1 MSTRTS
7 VYLQLRRHKIKRI
20 SDKTGISEESLE
32 EFDALYRK
40 WCLKHYHER
49 KYEYS
54 EVEVRSFKGEISSP
68 EVCQNFDAIMSS
80 YFSIKKTKKHLD
92 IVNVYC
98 HRHRSEQE
106 FAAAGSICDDIIT
119 SNRRTRG
126 GNILRDVLPSH
137 FKREDTDGS
146 GDEDEN
152 EVEYL
157 FEEFVGVISFIPGIL
172 YSTERDVFYD
182 TIEEIHELFVLK
194 SIFYD
199 IHDVFLEP
207 CIETRLDDK
216 VLESLVSQMK
226 RETSLKDQV
235 KFQQPKSLYVLPSLL
250 PKLRPKEII
259 LEFGFPNA
267 TVSQLSE
274 TLKSAVDNIRIV
286 VDLQMRLSECTQLPG
301 QEEEEEVLPPLDM
314 LRLTIHD
321 DGYKDVESL
330 RRPFSLATPPKE
342 LLRLR
347 YVMSEASR
355 GERFIANVINR
366 TFPTTREEG
375 GGGRGST
382 DLDMVLNEGP
392 APDIKLLLQSL
403 TVPSP
408 PLRKI
413 WIILPFD
420 TPNDDDYDVEEL
432 KRLCKNKEVKRL
444 MVSNGP
450 HDVMVNADSEEEEE
464 EQQQQRVEER
474 KREEGDKEEEEEE
487 LQQQAEEEK
496 KRKREEGEE
505 TDDEEEKK
513 RKRE

>member
-1 MSTRTS
+1 
-7 VYLQLRRHKIKRI
+7 
-20 SDKTGISEESLE
+20 
-32 EFDALYRK
+32 
-40 WCLKHYHER
+40 
-49 KYEYS
+49 
-54 EVEVRSFKGEISSP
+54 
-68 EVCQNFDAIMSS
+68 MSS

-137 FKREDTDGS
+137 FKREDTDGM
-146 GDEDEN
+146 
-152 EVEYL
+152 
-157 FEEFVGVISFIPGIL
+157 
-172 YSTERDVFYD
+172 
-182 TIEEIHELFVLK
+182 H
-194 SIFYD
+194 
-199 IHDVFLEP
+199 
-207 CIETRLDDK
+207 
-216 VLESLVSQMK
+216 
-226 RETSLKDQV
+226 
-235 KFQQPKSLYVLPSLL
+235 
-250 PKLRPKEII
+250 
-259 LEFGFPNA
+259 NA
-267 TVSQLSE
+267 NT
-274 TLKSAVDNIRIV
+274 
-286 VDLQMRLSECTQLPG
+286 LPG

-355 GERFIANVINR
+355 GERFIADVINR
-366 TFPTTREEG
+366 TFPTTREEE

-413 WIILPFD
+413 WIICL
-420 TPNDDDYDVEEL
+420 L
-432 KRLCKNKEVKRL
+432 IHRMMMIMMWKNETNSART
-444 MVSNGP
+444 
-450 HDVMVNADSEEEEE
+450 
-464 EQQQQRVEER
+464 R
-474 KREEGDKEEEEEE
+474 K
-487 LQQQAEEEK
+487 
-496 KRKREEGEE
+496 
-505 TDDEEEKK
+505 
-513 RKRE
+513 